1 MTTNDI
7 TDQECLQM
15 GRSILLLG
23 MKRVISLLQSQA
35 DTLELQLTAPPAAP
49 QNGDVPIRPAMQRT
63 MALIEEAE
71 KPTVREMR
79 KKRRTN
85 TTGMK
90 AYWAQFTPEERSRE
104 MERRGRIA
112 KRRRKAAAR

>member
-71 KPTVREMR
+71 KPTVRETR
-79 KKRRTN
+79 KNKRKG
-85 TTGMK
+85 TGVQ

-104 MERRGRIA
+104 MERRARIA
-112 KRRRKAAAR
+112 KRRKKAAAR